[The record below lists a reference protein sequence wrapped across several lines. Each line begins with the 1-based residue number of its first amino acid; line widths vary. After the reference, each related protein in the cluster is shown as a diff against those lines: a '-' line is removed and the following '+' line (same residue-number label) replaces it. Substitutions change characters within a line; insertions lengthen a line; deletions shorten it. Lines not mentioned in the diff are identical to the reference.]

1 MFRGVS
7 AVNVDAKGRM
17 AVPAKYRGRLQ
28 DESEGRLVATVEL
41 SSGTERCLV
50 VYPEPKWDEVERKL
64 MALPSMNPAV
74 KKIQR
79 LLLGYANEC
88 QLDGQGRILLT
99 PSLRKYAGIDK
110 KVVVVGQGYKF
121 EIWKEETWDEQSD
134 LWLEDTA
141 ATLDQLP
148 EELKTLSF

>member
-1 MFRGVS
+1 MFRGVN
-7 AVNVDAKGRM
+7 AVNLDTKGRM
-17 AVPAKYRGRLQ
+17 AVPAKYRDRLQ
-28 DESEGRLVATVEL
+28 DESDGRLIATVDL
-41 SSGTERCLV
+41 SNSTERCLV
-50 VYPEPKWDEVERKL
+50 VYPEPKWEEVERKL

-74 KKIQR
+74 KKMQR

-99 PSLRKYAGIDK
+99 PSLREYASIDK
-110 KVVVVGQGYKF
+110 KVIVVGQGYKF
-121 EIWKEETWDEQSD
+121 EIWKEETWSEQSD